1 MKSDLI
7 YLKQRE
13 LMENKFGKVDH
24 SCQLLEK
31 YKWQILEFSF
41 LKYLS
46 IYLSIDHFSTYQ
58 QEIAWTGIYGLAKNF
73 VWFFL

>member
-41 LKYLS
+41 
-46 IYLSIDHFSTYQ
+46 
-58 QEIAWTGIYGLAKNF
+58 
-73 VWFFL
+73 